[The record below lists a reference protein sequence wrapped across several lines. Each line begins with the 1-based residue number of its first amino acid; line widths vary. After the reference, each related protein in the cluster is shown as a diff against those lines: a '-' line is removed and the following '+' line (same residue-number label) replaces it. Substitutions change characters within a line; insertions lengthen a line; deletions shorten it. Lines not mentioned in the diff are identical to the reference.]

1 MPIPLL
7 PAVFAAG
14 KKFLGSKTAEWLI
27 PGALSAGGALRQ
39 QSTSRQI
46 AREQMA
52 FQERMASTQ
61 AQRSAADFE
70 AAGFNPALAYG
81 HQAASPSGASATAEN
96 ILGAGVSSAQS
107 ARMVQKQLQLLD
119 QQILEQSNRAAIS
132 GSQRIE
138 ATAVGRAWS
147 SEDVQSAFSDYLK
160 QKLKAD
166 FSEQLDRQRSA
177 QFRADMDPTERRI
190 LEARAT
196 MDELGIPALRNE
208 AAIAEY
214 LGAGGTAGA
223 KVLGAGARI
232 AEMFLRRRVPVFNKG
247 VKERFI
253 DVPYSTQRRVP

>member
-14 KKFLGSKTAEWLI
+14 KKFLAGKTAEWLV
-27 PGALSAGGALRQ
+27 PSVLSAGGALRQ

-46 AREQMA
+46 MREQMA

-61 AQRSAADFE
+61 AQRASADFE
-70 AAGFNPALAYG
+70 AAGLNPALAYG
-81 HQAASPSGASATAEN
+81 HQAASPGGASATAEN

-107 ARMVQKQLQLLD
+107 ARMVQKQLALLD
-119 QQILEQSNRAAIS
+119 QQILEQSNRASIS
-132 GSQRIE
+132 GAQRVE

-147 SEDVQSAFSDYLK
+147 SEDVQNAFSDYLK

-166 FSEQLDRQRSA
+166 FADQLDRQRSA

-190 LEARAT
+190 LAARAQ
-196 MDELGIPALRNE
+196 MDELALPSLRNE

-214 LGAGGTAGA
+214 LGAGGAAAVKG
-223 KVLGAGARI
+223 LSAGARV

-247 VKERFI
+247 VKERYI
-253 DVPYSTQRRVP
+253 DLPYSTSRRVP